1 MRITFERIAKIMQE
15 DSAPS
20 QVGHKTSVFV
30 NRLLMRIF
38 SVPAILSSLADVGVI
53 GENKPNGG
61 GKTTIQ
67 LDFQR
72 LPEEA
77 IPTVINLIAAP
88 VPMRMLKYVKNG
100 QARNGFEFQVSEA
113 DLPCDDY
120 EMAN

>member
-1 MRITFERIAKIMQE
+1 MNISYERIAKIMME
-15 DSAPS
+15 DAAPS
-20 QVGHKTSVFV
+20 QVGPKTSVFV

-38 SVPAILSSLADVGVI
+38 SVPSVLSSLADIGVI

-61 GKTTIQ
+61 GHTTIQ

-77 IPTVINLIAAP
+77 IPTVINLIASP

-100 QARNGFEFQVSEA
+100 QARNGFEFEISET